1 MRNSLLRCGY
11 VVKLCTI
18 HISESVLFFTSMQW
32 SHSNTSCVLDSL
44 LT

>member
-11 VVKLCTI
+11 LVNLYTI
-18 HISESVLFFTSMQW
+18 HISESVLFFTSVQW
-32 SHSNTSCVLDSL
+32 SHSNISCVLDSL